1 MKKLIITLSAV
12 AALSSVPAMAQ
23 DSQES
28 SIRSALQTEVSS
40 ISESL
45 WQASK
50 DAVVSTLDEITT
62 ELFSEEALASR
73 ESRDDSAE
81 SNDDNKSE

>member
-1 MKKLIITLSAV
+1 MRNYFLRLFVLLCTFCSF
-12 AALSSVPAMAQ
+12 SMAQ

-28 SIRSALQTEVSS
+28 SIRRALQTEVSS

>member
-1 MKKLIITLSAV
+1 MKKFIITLLAV

-28 SIRSALQTEVSS
+28 SIRRALQTEVSS